1 MARLVVNPDS
11 ADAWAV
17 ELRPDK
23 SSLGRSENNDIQIEH
38 SSVSSSHC
46 EIEVSGGGARIR
58 DLGSTSGTFV
68 EGQLIEDASLQPGQV
83 FCMGDVRLRFEAES
97 ASGPMAMPAARS
109 HASRSPAGAK
119 PVSAAR
125 PPLRF
130 AACACGAF
138 VYPLAKDG
146 WLLLV
151 TGAILLS
158 IIEAGKY
165 FARFAAAKGIGLGS
179 AISLAFLLLLTVF
192 GVGYLVSYL
201 RRVITSTAMGDQAAP
216 DWPELTNF
224 LTDILSPL
232 FQLAV
237 TVAASLA
244 PAIIVGMFVPGNARA
259 GQVAVSI
266 ACGLGGLYFPM
277 AFLAVV
283 MFDSLAALNPLLVV
297 PSITRVPGCYLFTV
311 VLLAA
316 VLAAK
321 WCGDY
326 FLPKL
331 IPIPIVPFVFSTL
344 VGLYLLMVNARVLG
358 LLYLANKDRLAW
370 FGHR

>member
-11 ADAWAV
+11 AGAWEI
-17 ELRPDK
+17 ELRPGTN
-23 SSLGRSENNDIQIEH
+23 SLGRSEENDFQVEH

-46 EIEVSGGGARIR
+46 EIEVFGRGARIR

-68 EGQLIEDASLQPGQV
+68 EGQLIEDARLQPGQV
-83 FCMGDVRLRFEAES
+83 FCLGDVRLRFEAEWPAES
-97 ASGPMAMPAARS
+97 APPSAARS
-109 HASRSPAGAK
+109 RNSRVPASTDPGPSVRRPL
-119 PVSAAR
+119 PFAAR
-125 PPLRF
+125 
-130 AACACGAF
+130 ACGAF

-146 WLLLV
+146 SLLLI

-165 FARFAAAKGIGLGS
+165 FARFAAAKGIGLGTV
-179 AISLAFLLLLTVF
+179 ISLAFLLVLTVF

-201 RRVITSTAMGDQAAP
+201 RRVITSTAMGDRAAP
-216 DWPELTNF
+216 DWPELTDF
-224 LTDILSPL
+224 ITDILSPL

-237 TVAASLA
+237 TVVASLA
-244 PAIIVGMFVPGNARA
+244 PAIIVGMFVPSDATA

-266 ACGLGGLYFPM
+266 ACGVGGLYFPM

-283 MFDSLAALNPLLVV
+283 MFDSLAALNPLLVI
-297 PSITRVPGCYLFTV
+297 PSISRVPGSYLFTV

-331 IPIPIVPFVFSTL
+331 IPIPIVPFVLSTL

-358 LLYLANKDRLAW
+358 LLYLVNKDRLAW